1 MLNTFIQNR
10 WLGQDWCGA
19 RWGGWV
25 DGTVKIVGGGVRLR
39 QSGFV
44 AGSGLG
50 GWLSATHSGSEP
62 ELQRSKF
69 KIGETSFFGLGR
81 VFFHRNEKF
90 QKNKSHLFHIWHLQ
104 FNIGS

>member
-62 ELQRSKF
+62 ELQRRKF
-69 KIGETSFFGLGR
+69 KISKPFGLSGSYFM
-81 VFFHRNEKF
+81 VLWLLL
-90 QKNKSHLFHIWHLQ
+90 KS
-104 FNIGS
+104 G